1 MMLHILIG
9 ILIGVPI
16 GVAAMCL
23 GIIAKRSD
31 KDA

>member
-16 GVAAMCL
+16 GVAVMCL
-23 GIIAKRSD
+23 NAIAKRWD
-31 KDA
+31 PDD